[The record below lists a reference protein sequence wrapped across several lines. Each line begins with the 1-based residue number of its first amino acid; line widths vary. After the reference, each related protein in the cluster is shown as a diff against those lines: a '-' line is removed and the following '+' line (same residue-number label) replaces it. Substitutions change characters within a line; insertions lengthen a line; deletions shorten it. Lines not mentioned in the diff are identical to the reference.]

1 MSRVSQP
8 VLPLVPAEARPIGP
22 LAGLVTTGEGS
33 VVFVAGQASFAFAAG
48 DETARRLA
56 AVQLV
61 TTKIASQAAVAAAF
75 GVSAVTVWRWQAEFA
90 EHGVCGLISAKKGPK
105 GPSKLT
111 ESLTA
116 RIRDLDGQRLTLAEI
131 AGQTGVSTATVRVA
145 LGRVDAS
152 RGSDASPE
160 ITEPAVGDDGSVPVD
175 DLDDSGLDG
184 DDDYQG
190 DGQLVLPVLPAPV
203 PRVGERRLARTGLLP
218 EAPVVFTEGAH
229 LPLAGLLLVLPA
241 LEPTGLLVAFE
252 SVFGRLRNGFYGLR
266 SLLLTMLFLA
276 LLRDPRAEGATR
288 DPGGVSL
295 SV

>member
-105 GPSKLT
+105 GPS
-111 ESLTA
+111 
-116 RIRDLDGQRLTLAEI
+116 
-131 AGQTGVSTATVRVA
+131 
-145 LGRVDAS
+145 
-152 RGSDASPE
+152 
-160 ITEPAVGDDGSVPVD
+160 
-175 DLDDSGLDG
+175 
-184 DDDYQG
+184 
-190 DGQLVLPVLPAPV
+190 
-203 PRVGERRLARTGLLP
+203 
-218 EAPVVFTEGAH
+218 
-229 LPLAGLLLVLPA
+229 
-241 LEPTGLLVAFE
+241 
-252 SVFGRLRNGFYGLR
+252 
-266 SLLLTMLFLA
+266 
-276 LLRDPRAEGATR
+276 
-288 DPGGVSL
+288 
-295 SV
+295 

>member
-184 DDDYQG
+184 DDDY
-190 DGQLVLPVLPAPV
+190 
-203 PRVGERRLARTGLLP
+203 
-218 EAPVVFTEGAH
+218 
-229 LPLAGLLLVLPA
+229 
-241 LEPTGLLVAFE
+241 
-252 SVFGRLRNGFYGLR
+252 
-266 SLLLTMLFLA
+266 
-276 LLRDPRAEGATR
+276 
-288 DPGGVSL
+288 
-295 SV
+295 